1 MVVGVSRMK
10 TNILSL
16 VLGKTSSIALLGLV
30 IFIGSTANVRSQN
43 LVASEINGLFTPTQS
58 QEFFRE
64 GRRNFRLQEWM
75 FDRPDIYFKPN
86 LLKIDPQLLDRLEQ
100 TKSWFDRDKSNP
112 ESTFEFT
119 SIFER

>member
-1 MVVGVSRMK
+1 MK

-30 IFIGSTANVRSQN
+30 ILIGSTANVRSQN

-100 TKSWFDRDKSNP
+100 TKSWFDGDKSNP